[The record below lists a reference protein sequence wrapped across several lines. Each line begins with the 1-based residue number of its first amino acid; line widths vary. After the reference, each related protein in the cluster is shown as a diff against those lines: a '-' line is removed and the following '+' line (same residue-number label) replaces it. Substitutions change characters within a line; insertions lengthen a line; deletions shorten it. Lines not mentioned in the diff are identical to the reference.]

1 MDPQFPVL
9 RRALLSVSDKS
20 GLIDLARALHERRVE
35 IVATGGTA
43 RALEQAGIPIL
54 DVSDVTEFPEMMDG
68 RLKTLHPRI
77 HGGLLARRNNPV
89 HRKDMS
95 AHGIEG
101 IDLLVVN
108 LYPFEKTLE
117 RNAGEEELI
126 ENIDIGGPA
135 MIRAAAKN
143 HEHVCVV
150 TSPREYPVLLAEL
163 QVHDGST
170 GLAFR
175 RHLAALAF
183 RRTAL
188 YDAAISGW
196 MASPDDEMPSL
207 SPSAGIL
214 SHPLRYGENPHQ
226 RAALYLSDE
235 ERAGAACAKLLQ
247 GKPPSYNNLLDADA
261 AFELI
266 AEFDAGN
273 DASVAIIKHGI
284 PCGVATRPTVAEAY
298 VAALACD
305 PVSAFGGVVA
315 SNRSIDRAAA
325 GEIVKHFTELVIAP
339 GAEED
344 AVALFAQKPDL
355 RVLATGSMPSPEGR
369 GFAMRSIAG
378 GLLVQSRDD
387 GRWNADSL
395 QTVTKRTPGEQEWR
409 DLRFA
414 FHVCKHVKSNAIVVA
429 KESVAVGIGGGQVSR
444 VDAVEQAVRKAGGE
458 TLQGGVLAS
467 DGFFP
472 FPDGIEK
479 AGASGVRAVVQPGGS
494 KRDDEVITAADAL
507 DIAMVFTGV
516 RQFRH

>member
-235 ERAGAACAKLLQ
+235 ERAG
-247 GKPPSYNNLLDADA
+247 
-261 AFELI
+261 
-266 AEFDAGN
+266 
-273 DASVAIIKHGI
+273 
-284 PCGVATRPTVAEAY
+284 
-298 VAALACD
+298 
-305 PVSAFGGVVA
+305 
-315 SNRSIDRAAA
+315 
-325 GEIVKHFTELVIAP
+325 
-339 GAEED
+339 
-344 AVALFAQKPDL
+344 
-355 RVLATGSMPSPEGR
+355 
-369 GFAMRSIAG
+369 
-378 GLLVQSRDD
+378 
-387 GRWNADSL
+387 
-395 QTVTKRTPGEQEWR
+395 
-409 DLRFA
+409 
-414 FHVCKHVKSNAIVVA
+414 
-429 KESVAVGIGGGQVSR
+429 
-444 VDAVEQAVRKAGGE
+444 
-458 TLQGGVLAS
+458 
-467 DGFFP
+467 
-472 FPDGIEK
+472 
-479 AGASGVRAVVQPGGS
+479 
-494 KRDDEVITAADAL
+494 
-507 DIAMVFTGV
+507 
-516 RQFRH
+516 